1 MKCAVYKSLRKL
13 DTYLYVEQSTCLDD
27 LPQDL
32 LQLLGKTAWVMD
44 LELTPETRLARRNA
58 EEVLAAITRQG
69 FYVQLPPVEG
79 GL

>member
-58 EEVLAAITRQG
+58 EEVLAAIVRQG
-69 FYVQLPPVEG
+69 FYVQLPPVKG
-79 GL
+79 DL

>member
-58 EEVLAAITRQG
+58 EEVLAAIVRQG